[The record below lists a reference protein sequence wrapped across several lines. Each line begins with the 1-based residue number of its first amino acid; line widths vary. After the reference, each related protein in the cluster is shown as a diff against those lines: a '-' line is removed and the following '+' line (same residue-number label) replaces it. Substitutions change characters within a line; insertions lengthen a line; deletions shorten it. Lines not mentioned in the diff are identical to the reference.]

1 MALKLGTVT
10 WNYQPTSPIVWEAV
24 GLHRFGRGVT
34 DFVRKL
40 HENTIKARPTAH
52 TFLAR
57 WGKKNLGFQIYI
69 SRPRQGGQVLNQNF

>member
-24 GLHRFGRGVT
+24 GLHRIGRGVT

-40 HENTIKARPTAH
+40 HENTIKAKATVLS
-52 TFLAR
+52 FLA
-57 WGKKNLGFQIYI
+57 
-69 SRPRQGGQVLNQNF
+69 S

>member
-40 HENTIKARPTAH
+40 HENTIKATEQQPIHFSPAG
-52 TFLAR
+52 AR
-57 WGKKNLGFQIYI
+57 KTLDSKYTSLD
-69 SRPRQGGQVLNQNF
+69 